1 ECRENRLPAIVS
13 ESRRPS
19 GPAESG
25 DDGAMAIEVEVNL
38 RVPSLTLQ
46 EDGQHDRR
54 VDNRSVRFVR
64 LIRVERVPKRDE
76 AVSALIWETAFDCTV
91 PRCDWS
97 DDKNVFVA
105 SCVFGR
111 RTITRAEYEGLMTD
125 PDWTKH
131 ELPA

>member
-1 ECRENRLPAIVS
+1 
-13 ESRRPS
+13 
-19 GPAESG
+19 
-25 DDGAMAIEVEVNL
+25 MAIEVEVNL

-54 VDNRSVRFVR
+54 VDNRSVRFAR
-64 LIRVERVPKRDE
+64 RIRVERVPKRDE
-76 AVSALIWETAFDCTV
+76 TVSALIWETAFDCTV
-91 PRCDWS
+91 TRCDWS